1 MKFLCDNCKAKYQIA
16 DDKVAGKTVR
26 MKCRKCGHLI
36 ELRATAALAEATA
49 FRSLPS
55 EELSRIVDEP
65 LPGVAPA
72 VTGAPKPVGAPKP
85 APRPAAGVA
94 PRAPVPARPA
104 ATPVR
109 SVGRGAAAVA
119 LAPEAASVSEVEPL
133 TTKPSPTQGG
143 LASAFSRS
151 VAADT
156 PREETPA
163 GSFDM
168 GDSEASDEW
177 YAGIG
182 GVPVGPVRFSEL
194 RAKIAGG
201 QVTEETLVWREG
213 FEEWVA
219 LRTVPALIELL
230 RTHQGDRSALTP
242 GVRKHPS
249 GKSEKSNVVSL
260 RPEPTK
266 QPINEDATAIFSGS
280 LVFGQPSDAPAP
292 PAAAPS
298 APSAAPS
305 SDMAK
310 AGAAAFS
317 VSDPFAT
324 PDPFAAPDSFAA
336 PAPATPSAPA
346 APVAPAPVFSAPVA
360 ADFPQQAPPQNRI
373 PPVVWV
379 VVALALAVGVLGGTM
394 LVPKEKAQTEVQVV
408 TIEKVISSPAPD
420 VVASTTSETQAP
432 PDTSA
437 TAKKFVPGPMPK
449 GTATAATP
457 SATAIAIAAPLP
469 TFNSPS
475 PLPTANDPP
484 PASTETIPAGKLQ
497 EIVNGHR
504 TSIRRTC
511 WDPIVSSGSAPNS
524 VKVSVSLTII
534 AGRVTA
540 VSVGGADGRLGG
552 CIQGR
557 VRGWQFPTGFAPT
570 STSFTLAFVAQG
582 LLKVAPGSGGRSAG
596 VRWGLRGPTPPVRA
610 SSAPTPPAGAPL
622 HPGKGLRGPCTPRQ
636 GVPGGARRPPVG
648 PPAPP
653 DSPRFKL

>member
-72 VTGAPKPVGAPKP
+72 ATGASKPVGAPKP

-94 PRAPVPARPA
+94 PRAPAPAPARPA
-104 ATPVR
+104 ATPMR

-119 LAPEAASVSEVEPL
+119 LAPEAAPVSEVEPL
-133 TTKPSPTQGG
+133 TTKPSPNQGG

-266 QPINEDATAIFSGS
+266 QPVNEDATAIFSGS

-298 APSAAPS
+298 APSAPSAAPS
-305 SDMAK
+305 TDAAK

-336 PAPATPSAPA
+336 AAPATPSAPA

-408 TIEKVISSPAPD
+408 TIEKVISSPAPE
-420 VVASTTSETQAP
+420 VVASTNSDPQAP

-449 GTATAATP
+449 GTATATTP
-457 SATAIAIAAPLP
+457 TATAVAIAAPLP

-511 WDPIVSSGSAPNS
+511 WDPMVSSGSAPGS

-582 LLKVAPGSGGRSAG
+582 LHKHQGQQGAPSGGTM
-596 VRWGLRGPTPPVRA
+596 GP
-610 SSAPTPPAGAPL
+610 GAA
-622 HPGKGLRGPCTPRQ
+622 Q
-636 GVPGGARRPPVG
+636 
-648 PPAPP
+648 APP
-653 DSPRFKL
+653 FPWMN